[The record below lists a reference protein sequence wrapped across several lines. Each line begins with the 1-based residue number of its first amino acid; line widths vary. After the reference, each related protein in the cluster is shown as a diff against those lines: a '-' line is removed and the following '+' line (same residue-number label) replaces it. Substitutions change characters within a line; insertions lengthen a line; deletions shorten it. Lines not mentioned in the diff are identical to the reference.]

1 MMASGP
7 DLSNE
12 LNMFNSK
19 DGSVFP
25 DFPQDIRKVECT
37 IRVLRL
43 FSA

>member
-12 LNMFNSK
+12 LNMLNSK

-25 DFPQDIRKVECT
+25 DFPQDIRKVEYT

-43 FSA
+43 LSA

>member
-19 DGSVFP
+19 NGSIFS